1 MSLQRTNKIR
11 SYSWLL
17 LSMAFGA
24 CTAEAAIDIS
34 TAPLETGTAVPPN
47 ILFMLD
53 DSGSMR
59 WGFMP
64 DGLQKNFNLTTDFCD
79 YKKELKKVSGKWVEV
94 KTLITDTYTGATV
107 LRCQTTGRRYL
118 ASSHANKVYYN
129 PTITYTLPK
138 KPDGS
143 NYTPP
148 SYTSAPHNGY
158 SDSSP
163 KIDLSKNYRALV
175 TDYYFPNS
183 TTGFTINN
191 VKSESGVD
199 VLDIREAFYFDFK
212 PSASCSDTSWDDS
225 CFELKW
231 MSAATEGQRQNFA
244 NWFSFYRTRLM
255 SSKAGVSLAF
265 ENQGNAIR
273 VGYSA
278 INIKDNVHAGVA
290 AFSGAAKTSF
300 FTWLHGKTA
309 DGGTPLR
316 EALTVAGEYFRTDT
330 KAWQTNPGVAGS
342 AELECRQNFTILMTD
357 GYYSEGFSGVGDQD
371 SSDGTTITGPK
382 GKSFT
387 YKASNPFK
395 DDKGDTLADVAM
407 KYWKTDLK
415 PGLPNTVPSSEDGN
429 PAFWQHMVTFG
440 AGLGVE
446 GSIKPSKSAFDAIKG
461 SGAVNWWGG
470 TDDEDKIN
478 DLLHAGVNSR
488 GDFFSANDPISFA
501 TGLAKTLD
509 SIQARVGSASN
520 IAATAINSLQTES
533 NLFQARY
540 VAGKWAGDLWSYDV
554 SDINTP
560 VWKASEKVPAFGS
573 RNVLVSN
580 GSSGAR
586 NFIWDNLY
594 PAEKTALD
602 NDDKIVDYLRGDQSK
617 EVFNGGKYRNRLS
630 VLGDLVNSSP
640 ELVGEPIDMSYH
652 RFSWAGAS
660 SYRSFLSDTKVKS
673 RAPMLYVG
681 GNDGMLHGF
690 NSNTGVEVFAFI
702 PTAVMAPVS
711 GSHNVLKK
719 YSEPTY
725 AHRFSVDGSPVVAD
739 VYIDGSW
746 KSILIGGM
754 GRGGNSLFAIDVT
767 APSEVDGSKVLWD
780 KSFTQMGVYLGKP
793 QVHRME
799 SGDWAILVGY
809 GINNSTHKSGLLVID
824 VKTGNVLKALPTT
837 AGSAGDPNG
846 ISEVNV
852 LDIDSDG
859 SVDWVYGGDLHG
871 NVWKFDLSAAS
882 TSSWAIANASQP
894 LFQAKDP
901 SGNRQK
907 ITGGVMSSID
917 PKTGKSWVFFGTGQY
932 LNQDD
937 PSDTQ
942 TQTWYGIIDGPTV
955 SSRSELVQR
964 TMTKVGDD
972 RVVTAASALD
982 PAKKGWYMDL
992 IDTRERIVD
1001 LPVVIGGDLVM
1012 NTMIPDT
1019 NVCNPTGSG
1028 YVMAVSPYV
1037 GGRLK
1042 KTFFDTSDDENFN
1055 TDDQVK
1061 VGTEM
1066 VEVSG
1071 IKVGSMN
1078 SVVTFTKKGDKVMAL
1093 VNCENANVCE
1103 EPANV
1108 NKNSGL
1114 QSWHEISN

>member
-1 MSLQRTNKIR
+1 MSLQKTNNTRT
-11 SYSWLL
+11 YSWLL

-34 TAPLETGTAVPPN
+34 TVPLETGTAVPSN
-47 ILFMLD
+47 IMFILD

-64 DGLQKNFNLTTDFCD
+64 DELDSNFNLTSNCTTSSTTP
-79 YKKELKKVSGKWVEV
+79 YA
-94 KTLITDTYTGATV
+94 GANV
-107 LRCQTTGRRYL
+107 RLCRATGRKYL
-118 ASSHANKVYYN
+118 ASSHLNKVYYN
-129 PTITYTLPK
+129 PETTYKVPF
-138 KPDGS
+138 KPDGIT
-143 NYTPP
+143 YYDTP
-148 SYTSAPHNGY
+148 SYTNAPHNGY
-158 SDSSP
+158 NTSSS
-163 KIDLSKNYRALV
+163 KIDLSDEYRALIA
-175 TDYYFPNS
+175 DYYYPS
-183 TTGFTINN
+183 SSTGFTI
-191 VKSESGVD
+191 SSSTSSTSDGT
-199 VLDIREAFYFDFK
+199 AFYFKYIDGCTS
-212 PSASCSDTSWDDS
+212 SAMSDS
-225 CFELKW
+225 CYDLVL
-231 MSAATEGQRQNFA
+231 MSSQTAAQRQNFA

-255 SSKAGVSLAF
+255 SSKAGVSEAF
-265 ENQGNAIR
+265 QEQGKVTRI
-273 VGYSA
+273 GYGALNTS
-278 INIKDNVHAGVA
+278 GVISSSVA
-290 AFSGAAKTSF
+290 PFTGTSRSGF
-300 FTWLHGKTA
+300 FTWLHNKTA
-309 DGGTPLR
+309 DGGTPLIG
-316 EALTVAGEYFRTDT
+316 ALNAAGQYFIKDEPWR
-330 KAWQTNPGVAGS
+330 TNPASSTS
-342 AELECRQNFTILMTD
+342 ALVECRQNFAILMTD
-357 GYYSEGFSGVGDQD
+357 GYYSDSISSVGNQ
-371 SSDGTTITGPK
+371 DGTDGVTMTSPK
-382 GKSFT
+382 LPPYT
-387 YKASNPFK
+387 YKAVNPYKDGNSNS
-395 DDKGDTLADVAM
+395 LADVAM
-407 KYWKTDLK
+407 KYWKTDLR
-415 PGLPNTVPSSEDGN
+415 PDLDNTVPILGTLGTN

-440 AGLGVE
+440 VGLGVS
-446 GSIKPSKSAFDAIKG
+446 GSLDEKVTLEAVGAG
-461 SGAVNWWGG
+461 SAVNWWGG
-470 TDDEDKIN
+470 NAQQNKVN
-478 DLLHAGVNSR
+478 DLFHASVNSW
-488 GDFFSANDPISFA
+488 GGFFSASDPKTFVS
-501 TGLAKTLD
+501 GLVKTLSD
-509 SIQARVGSASN
+509 IEGRTGAASN

-533 NLFQARY
+533 NLYQARY
-540 VAGKWAGDLWSYDV
+540 EAGKWAGDLWSYDV
-554 SDINTP
+554 KDIKKP
-560 VWKASEKVPAFGS
+560 VWKASEKVPAPDD
-573 RNVLVSN
+573 RNILVGN
-580 GSSGAR
+580 GSTKAR
-586 NFIWDNLY
+586 NFTWADLTV
-594 PAEKTALD
+594 AEKKALG
-602 NDDKIVDYLRGDQSK
+602 DKGLGGEELIVDYLRGDRSK
-617 EVFNGGKYRNRLS
+617 EKINSGIYRTRMS
-630 VLGDLVNSSP
+630 VLGDFVNSSP
-640 ELVGEPIDMSYH
+640 ELTGEPIDMSYH
-652 RFSWAGAS
+652 RFSWPGAAD
-660 SYRSFLSDTKVKS
+660 YRAFINGPVKARDS
-673 RAPMLYVG
+673 VLYVG
-681 GNDGMLHGF
+681 GNDGMVHAF
-690 NSNTGVEVFAFI
+690 NSETGVEVFAFI
-702 PTAVMAPVS
+702 PAAVMAPIS
-711 GSHNVLKK
+711 GDFNLLKLYSDPK
-719 YSEPTY
+719 YL
-725 AHRFSVDGSPVVAD
+725 HQFSVDGSPVVAD

-754 GRGGNSLFAIDVT
+754 GRGGNSLYAIDVT
-767 APSEVDGSKVLWD
+767 DPTKVDGNKVLWD
-780 KSFTQMGVYLGKP
+780 KSYTEMGVYLGKP
-793 QVHRME
+793 QIQRME

-824 VKTGNVLKALPTT
+824 VKTGNILAKLPT
-837 AGSAGDPNG
+837 SAGTAVDPNG

-882 TSSWAIANASQP
+882 TSSWAIANSGQP
-894 LFQAKDP
+894 LFQAKDS

-972 RVVTAASALD
+972 RVVTAANTLD

-992 IDTRERIVD
+992 IDARERIVD

-1042 KTFFDTSDDENFN
+1042 KTFFDTSDDEDFS

-1078 SVVTFTKKGDKVMAL
+1078 SVVTFAKKGDKVMAL

>member
-1 MSLQRTNKIR
+1 MSLQKSNKTR

-34 TAPLETGTAVPPN
+34 TAPLETGTVVPSN
-47 ILFMLD
+47 IMFIID

-64 DGLQKNFNLTTDFCD
+64 DELDTDFKLGANCIGSMT
-79 YKKELKKVSGKWVEV
+79 YAGTKVR
-94 KTLITDTYTGATV
+94 TCT
-107 LRCQTTGRRYL
+107 TTGRRYL
-118 ASSHANKVYYN
+118 ASSEENKIYYN
-129 PTITYTLPK
+129 PNTIYAVPPNT
-138 KPDGS
+138 DGS
-143 NYTPP
+143 PRTPP
-148 SYTSAPHNGY
+148 SYTSAPVNGY
-158 SDSSP
+158 SASSSV
-163 KIDLSKNYRALV
+163 INLDTNYRALIA
-175 TDYYFPNS
+175 DYYYPDGS
-183 TTGFTINN
+183 TGFTINN
-191 VKSESGVD
+191 VKTVKGKEELD
-199 VLDIREAFYFDFK
+199 VYGGFYYNFK
-212 PSASCSDTSWDDS
+212 NTEFCKDNKRSDS
-225 CFELKW
+225 CYDLVL
-231 MSAATEGQRQNFA
+231 MSAAGQDKQNFA

-255 SSKAGVSLAF
+255 TSKAGVGLTFVS
-265 ENQGNAIR
+265 QGESIR
-273 VGYSA
+273 VGYGSLNTSGV
-278 INIKDNVHAGVA
+278 IGSNVAG
-290 AFSGAAKTSF
+290 FSGASRIGF
-300 FTWLHGKTA
+300 FDWLYKKSA
-309 DGGTPLR
+309 DGGTPLVG
-316 EALTVAGEYFRTDT
+316 ALDAAGKYFMKDEPWR
-330 KAWQTNPGVAGS
+330 TNPSNSSS
-342 AELECRQNFTILMTD
+342 ALLECRQNFTILMTD
-357 GYYSEGFSGVGDQD
+357 GYYSDSVSGVGNQ
-371 SSDGTTITGPK
+371 DGTDGSTITGPRNDP
-382 GKSFT
+382 FT

-395 DDKGDTLADVAM
+395 DGNSNTLADVAM
-407 KYWKTDLK
+407 KYWKNDLR
-415 PGLPNTVPSSEDGN
+415 PDLDNTVLTVGID

-440 AGLGVE
+440 VGLGVS
-446 GSIKPSKSAFDAIKG
+446 GSLDDDAAFKAIDTG
-461 SGAVNWWGG
+461 NAVNWWGG
-470 TDDEDKIN
+470 NTQQNKIN
-478 DLLHAGVNSR
+478 DLIHAGVNSR
-488 GDFFSANDPISFA
+488 GGFFSAKTPDEFVK
-501 TGLAKTLD
+501 GLGTTLNQ
-509 SIQARVGSASN
+509 IAVRVGSASN

-533 NLFQARY
+533 NLYQARY
-540 VAGKWAGDLWSYDV
+540 VAGQWSGDLWSYDV
-554 SDINTP
+554 NDITKP
-560 VWKASEKVPAFGS
+560 VWKASEKVPSPATRNILVGGS
-573 RNVLVSN
+573 GTV
-580 GSSGAR
+580 R
-586 NFIWDNLY
+586 NFTWSNLNA
-594 PAEKTALD
+594 AEKKALG
-602 NDDKIVDYLRGDQSK
+602 DDETIVDYLRGDQSK
-617 EVFNGGKYRNRLS
+617 EKLKGGEYRDRLS
-630 VLGDLVNSSP
+630 ALGDLVNSSP
-640 ELVGEPIDMSYH
+640 ELVGQPIDMSYH
-652 RFSWAGAS
+652 RFSWTGAS
-660 SYRSFLSDTKVKS
+660 TYRSFLDGSVKS
-673 RAPMLYVG
+673 RAPMIYVG

-690 NSNTGVEVFAFI
+690 NSETGVEVFAFI
-702 PTAVMAPVS
+702 PSAVMAPIS
-711 GSHNVLKK
+711 GDHNVLKK
-719 YSEPTY
+719 YSEPSY
-725 AHRFSVDGSPVVAD
+725 AHRFSVDGSPAVAD

-754 GRGGNSLFAIDVT
+754 GRGGNGLFAIDVT
-767 APSEVDGSKVLWD
+767 NPTAVDSSKVLWD

-837 AGSAGDPNG
+837 VGTAGDPNG

-882 TSSWAIANASQP
+882 TSSWAIANSNQP
-894 LFQAKDP
+894 LFQAKDA
-901 SGNRQK
+901 GGTRQK

-937 PSDTQ
+937 PSNTQ

-955 SSRSELVQR
+955 SSRAELVQR

-972 RVVTAASALD
+972 RVVTAANTLD

-992 IDTRERIVD
+992 IDARERIVD

-1042 KTFFDTSDDENFN
+1042 KTFFDTSDDEEFT

-1061 VGTEM
+1061 IGTEM

-1078 SVVTFTKKGDKVMAL
+1078 SVVTFTKKGDKVVAL